1 MLSIVCFDDD
11 DSLLHFWKHE
21 FKLSFILKQ
30 IIGRSGGELCFDAY
44 LELYQINKE
53 EEKKNSETLFENLCH
68 PDVTLAIDSQ
78 KIPKMKVQVGAR
90 NFGCS
95 SHLRM
100 SRNRIM

>member
-53 EEKKNSETLFENLCH
+53 EEKKTLKPC
-68 PDVTLAIDSQ
+68 
-78 KIPKMKVQVGAR
+78 
-90 NFGCS
+90 
-95 SHLRM
+95 LRICATQM
-100 SRNRIM
+100 SP